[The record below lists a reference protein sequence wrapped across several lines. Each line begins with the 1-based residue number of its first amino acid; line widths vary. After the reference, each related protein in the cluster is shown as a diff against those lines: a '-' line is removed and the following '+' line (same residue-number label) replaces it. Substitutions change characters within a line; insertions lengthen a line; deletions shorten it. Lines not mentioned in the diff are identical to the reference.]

1 MDVYRNQSKQATRR
15 DREADRE
22 ADTHTERERERERGN
37 QVQPT
42 KQREINRYRVCAIL
56 LIAGLTLAQI
66 LNTASINADHI
77 TIDNIMSKREKQR
90 NLFTTNN
97 TIITAYYNLST
108 TRHSS
113 EEYDLLMTR
122 LFSSN
127 DAMIIFTSP
136 DLVTKLSSMRQKPER
151 TIVIPQLLN
160 ETRISKMFSLDYWKS
175 LGIQHGRTNNVKGHE
190 VFWVWHAKLE
200 FLKRGSDLNPFRSNF
215 FAWFDAG
222 MVRWDEFTNTTLLQR
237 IPPELPRDKMM
248 ILNVTRVTNKQKN
261 VMMGAGV
268 FGGYKGGIDSY
279 YHRYH
284 QVIEKT
290 KNATE
295 KAHLVAIEQKI
306 MYETCVETPG
316 LCFVIRP
323 EQHWKLLALKYP
335 MFYMLAFLNSVE
347 YQYMKERGLTQTHF
361 GDYTAP

>member
-1 MDVYRNQSKQATRR
+1 
-15 DREADRE
+15 
-22 ADTHTERERERERGN
+22 
-37 QVQPT
+37 
-42 KQREINRYRVCAIL
+42 
-56 LIAGLTLAQI
+56 
-66 LNTASINADHI
+66 
-77 TIDNIMSKREKQR
+77 
-90 NLFTTNN
+90 
-97 TIITAYYNLST
+97 
-108 TRHSS
+108 
-113 EEYDLLMTR
+113 MTQ

-151 TIVIPQLLN
+151 TVVIPQLLN

-175 LGIQHGRTNNVKGHE
+175 LEIQHGRTNNVKGHE

-200 FLKRGSDLNPFRSNF
+200 FLIRGSDLNPFGSNF
-215 FAWFDAG
+215 YAWFDAG

-237 IPPELPRDKMM
+237 IPPELPGDKMM
-248 ILNVTRVTNKQKN
+248 ILNVIRVTNKQKS

-284 QVIEKT
+284 QVIEKI

-295 KAHLVAIEQKI
+295 KAHLVAIEQRI
-306 MYETCVETPG
+306 MYETCVKTPG

-323 EQHWKLLALKYP
+323 EQLAG
-335 MFYMLAFLNSVE
+335 N
-347 YQYMKERGLTQTHF
+347 
-361 GDYTAP
+361 